1 MSQDFSFQC
10 RVYFEDTD
18 AGGIVYYANY
28 LKFCE
33 RARTEWLLKS
43 GLSQQSLLD
52 TKHGF
57 VIRTIA
63 ARYLKSARLEDFL
76 KITVIPIK
84 VGACGLKIFQ
94 QIYNQRSELLFEFE
108 CSLAYIDFNTARP
121 IPMPKEAKGYIK
133 SFIKED
139 GEALGVKI

>member
-1 MSQDFSFQC
+1 M
-10 RVYFEDTD
+10 
-18 AGGIVYYANY
+18 
-28 LKFCE
+28 
-33 RARTEWLLKS
+33 
-43 GLSQQSLLD
+43 
-52 TKHGF
+52 
-57 VIRTIA
+57 
-63 ARYLKSARLEDFL
+63 
-76 KITVIPIK
+76 IPIK